1 LVIIKIDLME
11 NETFVFDKRLD
22 IEYLESIYE
31 GDKDY
36 AAVVFEQFMLSYPEQ
51 LAAIEESFVKQD
63 ISAYKGNI
71 HKIKATFSFVGLSK
85 LTDLAEIIEKNC
97 GENYDANTLSTLH
110 IDFKNNLNE
119 LIPIIESE
127 LKRLQA

>member
-1 LVIIKIDLME
+1 MIVTKIDLME
-11 NETFVFDKRLD
+11 NETFVFDNRLD

-51 LAAIEESFVKQD
+51 LAAIEESFEKKD
-63 ISAYKGNI
+63 IIAYKGNI

-97 GENYDANTLSTLH
+97 GESYDINALSLLQ
-110 IDFKNNLNE
+110 IDFKNNLTE

>member
-1 LVIIKIDLME
+1 ME
-11 NETFVFDKRLD
+11 NETFVFDNRLD

-51 LAAIEESFVKQD
+51 LAAIDESFAKENFV
-63 ISAYKGNI
+63 AYKGHI

-85 LTDLAEIIEKNC
+85 LTNLAEIIEKNC

-110 IDFKNNLNE
+110 IDFKNNLNK

>member
-1 LVIIKIDLME
+1 LIITKRDLME
-11 NETFVFDKRLD
+11 NETFVFDSRLD

-51 LAAIEESFVKQD
+51 LAAIEDSFAKRD
-63 ISAYKGNI
+63 ILAYKGNI

-97 GENYDANTLSTLH
+97 GENYDDNTLSILH
-110 IDFKNNLNE
+110 IDFKNNLAL
-119 LIPIIESE
+119 LIPIIEEE

>member
-1 LVIIKIDLME
+1 MIITKRDLME
-11 NETFVFDKRLD
+11 NETFVFDSRLD

-36 AAVVFEQFMLSYPEQ
+36 AAVVFEQFMLSYHEQ
-51 LAAIEESFVKQD
+51 LAAIEDSFSKRN
-63 ISAYKGNI
+63 ILAYKGNI

-97 GENYDANTLSTLH
+97 GENYDDNTLSILH

-119 LIPIIESE
+119 LIPIIEAE